1 MRINDL
7 WSLRLWR
14 IKLKAGLWLM
24 AITRNLVVLNVTGS
38 ATLPVDY
45 NSPTML
51 NICKRYMHENHD
63 NRCLK
68 AFMAALSKK
77 TNESLPRLDSS
88 VPLMHTGTTVAF
100 LTPVIYWFI
109 KVHDFY
115 WQMEGVGGCLQLLNV
130 LLYFLQQKQTL
141 PCIVF
146 WYFYILYILADNTK
160 TLHAGY
166 RATFWLVQIVHVQ
179 TIAGIKVRLVIIYN
193 KSLKFTPSGECR
205 IYSTHK

>member
-1 MRINDL
+1 M
-7 WSLRLWR
+7 
-14 IKLKAGLWLM
+14 
-24 AITRNLVVLNVTGS
+24 
-38 ATLPVDY
+38 Y
-45 NSPTML
+45 
-51 NICKRYMHENHD
+51 ENHD

-77 TNESLPRLDSS
+77 PNESLPRLDSS
-88 VPLMHTGTTVAF
+88 VPLMHTGTYSSI
-100 LTPVIYWFI
+100 LTPVIYWSI

-115 WQMEGVGGCLQLLNV
+115 RQMEGVGGCLQLLNV
-130 LLYFLQQKQTL
+130 LLYFLQQKQSLT
-141 PCIVF
+141 CIVF

-166 RATFWLVQIVHVQ
+166 WATFWLVQIVYVQ
-179 TIAGIKVRLVIIYN
+179 TTCIAGIKVRWVIIYT